1 MFRTGPRSVLFSF
14 LFAVIFFG
22 LQGCDDGTGP
32 GQEAVTTQP
41 VAEDLSAIRAG
52 VITGDEIQD
61 NTLSLSEVIACIMTN
76 RAVTGLCGDLLGA
89 TAHSEQ
95 AAFGPGVEN
104 GDWDAPSANG
114 EILNLVAPLGP
125 PVLATN
131 FSSLLSGPLL
141 ASPPFETTCVWD
153 PTRFTNG
160 FWKGDATDPFG
171 PVPDRTVRF
180 ELNLAS
186 GGIPV
191 EPLVPLGSY
200 ADVWIGKQQSEDNA
214 IDVRVYTDPSVFP
227 VITFPLQGSSIE
239 GQVLNLFSN
248 GGSIDNGVDIVDFG
262 LTNTN
267 TSLQIDASVRDYTIT
282 ETTQGDFSGIR
293 ATTLLVSKSGDPSR
307 SVLYSFEWSF
317 APSLNFPINSG
328 TVTVDGHAV
337 ATISGTEGAPIFTLT
352 DDSPLD
358 PNERFDLTSIWIDAR
373 GFRNRVLDLYTMA
386 HCIGA
391 DREGECSVMTTRLGG
406 VS

>member
-1 MFRTGPRSVLFSF
+1 MFRTGPRSVLSLFYLAALF
-14 LFAVIFFG
+14 LA

-41 VAEDLSAIRAG
+41 VAQDLSNIRAG

-76 RAVTGLCGDLLGA
+76 RAATGLCGDLLGA
-89 TAHSEQ
+89 TANAE
-95 AAFGPGVEN
+95 AAVPTLGLESG
-104 GDWDAPSANG
+104 GWDAPPANG
-114 EILNLVAPLGP
+114 EVLNLIPPLGP
-125 PVLATN
+125 PIQAAT

-153 PTRFTNG
+153 PTRFTSG
-160 FWKGDATDPFG
+160 FWRGDATDPFG
-171 PVPDRTVRF
+171 PVPERTVRF
-180 ELNLAS
+180 ELNLSS

-191 EPLVPLGSY
+191 EPLVPLGNY
-200 ADVWIGKQQSEDNA
+200 ADVWIGKQQTEDNS

-227 VITFPLQGSSIE
+227 VINFPLEGTSIE

-248 GGSIDNGVDIVDFG
+248 GGSIDNGVDVLSFG

-267 TSLQIDASVRDYTIT
+267 TSLQVDASVRDYVIT
-282 ETTQGDFSGIR
+282 ETTQGDFSGVR
-293 ATTLLVSKSGDPSR
+293 ATTLLVEKSGDPTR

-328 TVTVDGHAV
+328 TVTVDGHSV
-337 ATISGTEGAPIFTLT
+337 ATISGSEGAPIFTLT
-352 DDSPLD
+352 DDSRLD
-358 PNERFDLTSIWIDAR
+358 PGERFDLTSIWIDAR

-391 DREGECSVMTTRLGG
+391 DREDECSVMTTRLGG